1 MAASTAAREAARKE
15 GVVVSYPV
23 QAGVKINKGTQ
34 VSVDNTG
41 YLRPARSGTATDAF
55 AGVAYEGVDNTLGAA
70 GAVSIRVF
78 KTGTF
83 IFPKNAATAQTDLG
97 QPFYAADDQTLTT
110 TAANNQLTGYCEA
123 ILDAV
128 NIRIR
133 IDRAVQ

>member
-1 MAASTAAREAARKE
+1 MQSTQAREAARKE
-15 GVVVSYPV
+15 GVVVNYPV

-34 VSVDNTG
+34 VSVDSTG

-55 AGVAYEGVDNTLGAA
+55 VGVAYEGVDNTLGAA

-83 IFPKNAATAQTDLG
+83 IFAKGAATAPTDLAA
-97 QPFYAADDQTLTT
+97 PFYAADDQTLTA
-110 TAANNQLTGYCEA
+110 TAASNQLTGYCEA
-123 ILDAV
+123 IVDAV
-128 NIRIR
+128 NLRIR

>member
-1 MAASTAAREAARKE
+1 MAASTAAREAARKD
-15 GVVVSYPV
+15 GIVVSYPV
-23 QAGVKINKGTQ
+23 QAGVKINKGTL

-41 YLRPARSGTATDAF
+41 YLRPARSGVATDAF

-83 IFPKNAATAQTDLG
+83 IFPKGAATVQTDLG
-97 QPFYAADDQTLTT
+97 TAFYAADDPTLTA
-110 TAANNQLTGYCEA
+110 TATNNQLAGYCEA

-128 NIRIR
+128 NVRIR

>member
-23 QAGVKINKGTQ
+23 QAGVKINKGTL

-41 YLRPARSGTATDAF
+41 YLRPGRSGTATDAF
-55 AGVAYEGVDNTLGAA
+55 AGVSYEGVDNTLGSA
-70 GAVSIRVF
+70 GAVSIRVY

-83 IFPKNAATAQTDLG
+83 IFAKGAATAPADLAAA
-97 QPFYAADDQTLTT
+97 FYIADDQTLTA
-110 TAANNQLTGYCEA
+110 TAASNQLAGYCEA

-128 NIRIR
+128 NVRIR
-133 IDRAVQ
+133 INRAVQ